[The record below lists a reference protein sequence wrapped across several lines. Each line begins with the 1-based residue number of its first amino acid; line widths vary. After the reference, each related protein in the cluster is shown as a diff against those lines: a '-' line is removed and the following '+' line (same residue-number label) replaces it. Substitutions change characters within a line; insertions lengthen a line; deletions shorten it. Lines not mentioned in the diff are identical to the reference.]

1 MLTHTP
7 YNGVPLAMLCELE
20 ETLERQSGCKCFGVQ
35 RAPWPLAGPIRRNVS
50 VVYMP
55 STSLAAT
62 KQHQLHPLQLQPIA
76 TPVYCHHHRGN
87 CSTIYFQFQ
96 ASLGLFFQ
104 SVDIGHVKIVVM
116 ACSPS
121 TGSQD
126 WTRRMGWLKY
136 GPSSDD
142 TDRLLGL
149 YTWKKDAS
157 SALAQQ
163 HISLATCGMAQLRNG
178 EISHR
183 IPQKQLPVHD
193 APHPSCWEND
203 LNVLLG
209 AHINRCWNWTCDL
222 FI

>member
-1 MLTHTP
+1 
-7 YNGVPLAMLCELE
+7 
-20 ETLERQSGCKCFGVQ
+20 
-35 RAPWPLAGPIRRNVS
+35 
-50 VVYMP
+50 MP

-104 SVDIGHVKIVVM
+104 SVDTGHAKIAVM
-116 ACSPS
+116 ARSLS
-121 TGSQD
+121 AGSQD
-126 WTRRMGWLKY
+126 GTRRTGGLKY

-142 TDRLLGL
+142 TDHLLGI
-149 YTWKKDAS
+149 YAWRRDAI

-163 HISLATCGMAQLRNG
+163 HISVATCGTAQLRNG

-183 IPQKQLPVHD
+183 IPQKQLPMHTP
-193 APHPSCWEND
+193 PHPPPQ
-203 LNVLLG
+203 LRV
-209 AHINRCWNWTCDL
+209 
-222 FI
+222 